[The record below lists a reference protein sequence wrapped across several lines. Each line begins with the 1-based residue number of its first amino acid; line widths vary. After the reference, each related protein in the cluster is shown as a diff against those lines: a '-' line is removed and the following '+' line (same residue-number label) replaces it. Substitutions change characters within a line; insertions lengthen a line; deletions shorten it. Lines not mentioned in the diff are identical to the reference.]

1 MLTPVFEIKP
11 YISLVKSPYLMTRF
25 RWWLPE
31 KRNGDQVET
40 VPFMEWKLHRY
51 SRSYGDR
58 RRLEFQWRLSSRGTY
73 IHIYIYMCVCSNIS
87 DCWVCL
93 KLFFTTKIV
102 IWIRKT
108 RISHWV
114 LGTRFFRYTHVQPP
128 SEWHQ
133 SEDDLSD
140 LILFCTD
147 VLGSYSCGWL
157 HDPAPPTGWLKP
169 YT

>member
-1 MLTPVFEIKP
+1 MVVTWETERR
-11 YISLVKSPYLMTRF
+11 SG
-25 RWWLPE
+25 
-31 KRNGDQVET
+31 RNRALYGVET
-40 VPFMEWKLHRY
+40 
-51 SRSYGDR
+51 
-58 RRLEFQWRLSSRGTY
+58 SSLQSLLWWQAPTRIPVKTQQSWDIHTY
-73 IHIYIYMCVCSNIS
+73 IYIYIYMCVCSNIS